1 MIISIIIPVFKT
13 GKYIEACLESC
24 LEQDIED
31 SEYELI
37 LVDDGSPDKSIEIAK
52 KILGERRNVT
62 IISQKN
68 AGLSAAR
75 NKGLSIAKGEYIW
88 FVDSD
93 DRIEPNCLGYLKFL
107 CENYDPDIVSF
118 CAADVLEE
126 SVRRRFSRQE
136 GVCHQ
141 GRDYIING
149 RLQVCSPFSLFKKKF
164 LDSKGLKFVNGIF
177 HEDSEF
183 TPRAYYLADKVIESN
198 HILYYVTQNP
208 DSITRSAN
216 PRKASDSIC
225 VVQANISRL
234 SAEADKHCRKGFNNL
249 IASDFNHA
257 LKNSYQMDAARK
269 KELDKLAYDNRY
281 LLKHL
286 LGATRFKFIIAGLV
300 YSLFPKHMVE
310 CYQIMHKFK
319 DWD

>member
-1 MIISIIIPVFKT
+1 MFISIIIPVYKVE
-13 GKYIEACLESC
+13 KYIAACLRSC
-24 LEQDIED
+24 LEQDIGT

-37 LVDDGSPDKSIEIAK
+37 LVDDGSPDGSMDNARQ
-52 KILGERRNVT
+52 ILGEKADVT
-62 IISQKN
+62 MISQEN

-75 NKGLSIAKGEYIW
+75 NAGLANARGEYIW
-88 FVDSD
+88 FVDAD
-93 DRIEPNCLGYLKFL
+93 DRIETNCLGYLKSL
-107 CENYDPDIVSF
+107 CDKHCPDIVTF
-118 CAADVLEE
+118 CAADV
-126 SVRRRFSRQE
+126 SADNIKRRFSRTD
-136 GVCHQ
+136 GDIRP
-141 GRDYIING
+141 GRDFIKDG
-149 RLQVCSPFSLFKKKF
+149 DLQVCAPFSLFKREF
-164 LDSKGLKFVNGIF
+164 LSSRGLEFFKGIF

-183 TPRAYYLADKVIESN
+183 TPRAYYFADKVVSSDR
-198 HILYYVTQNP
+198 ILYYVTINP
-208 DSITRSAN
+208 NSITRSVN
-216 PRKASDSIC
+216 PKRAFDSIQ
-225 VVQANISRL
+225 VVQAHISRL